1 VSIVTA
7 ANYSVTPANYSIT
20 PANYSVTP
28 ALSRGPSLSHSSGLR
43 VKPAMTRFS
52 GLRVKPAMTAVFL
65 LVLLTCSVQADY
77 QEGLDAYQKGDY
89 DKALGEWLEVTRSPP
104 EQVHP
109 GVLAETYYAIAM
121 LFWTGQGVPQDTSHA
136 AKWLQKAA
144 EMHHAGAQTKLG
156 YLCSSG
162 QGVPQSDF
170 EALKWFQMAAWQ
182 GDADA
187 QYNLGVLYREGLG
200 VEPNQTKALEW
211 FREAASNGDAES
223 AKIVAQ
229 YEAGM
234 PASEH
239 ISEPTAAPTPQPA
252 SEPASKPASEPI
264 SDPIP
269 EALVD
274 VPEITP
280 LATTPPATDA
290 IPDAELPVDS
300 GSKLPEDAPDA
311 MPALEA
317 EVVAS
322 EPSEETA
329 VDEFDAAPPP
339 GTPQQAAWILDR
351 DPEHYTIQ
359 VIALRDRTK
368 LLDFTDAHPD
378 WAPWAIYEQSLKG
391 QPLWV
396 LVQGD
401 YADVELARAA
411 ASKFPTDIQ
420 KRDQLW
426 IRRFVMVQGLLP

>member
-1 VSIVTA
+1 VKT
-7 ANYSVTPANYSIT
+7 VTPAHFSVT

-28 ALSRGPSLSHSSGLR
+28 ALSRGPLLNQSSGLR
-43 VKPAMTRFS
+43 VKPAMTMLLLF
-52 GLRVKPAMTAVFL
+52 AV
-65 LVLLTCSVQADY
+65 LTCSVHADY

-121 LFWTGQGVPQDTSHA
+121 LFWIGQGVPQDTSIA
-136 AKWLQKAA
+136 ARWLQQAA

-170 EALKWFQMAAWQ
+170 EAFKWFQMAAWQ

-200 VEPNQTKALEW
+200 VEVNQAKALEW

-223 AKIVAQ
+223 SQIVAQ
-229 YEAGM
+229 YEPGG
-234 PASEH
+234 PAPEP
-239 ISEPTAAPTPQPA
+239 IPEPTTVATTEATTEVNA
-252 SEPASKPASEPI
+252 EPFY
-264 SDPIP
+264 DPIP
-269 EALVD
+269 QALVD
-274 VPEITP
+274 VPE
-280 LATTPPATDA
+280 TTPPEGAAVPSTD
-290 IPDAELPVDS
+290 LPLDS
-300 GSKLPEDAPDA
+300 GTLPQGEMPEAA
-311 MPALEA
+311 PALEA

-322 EPSEETA
+322 ELANETA
-329 VDEFDAAPPP
+329 VEEFASDPPE
-339 GTPQQAAWILDR
+339 GGMQQAAWILDR

-359 VIALRDRTK
+359 VIAVRDHAKLRDFADT
-368 LLDFTDAHPD
+368 HPD

-396 LVQGD
+396 LLQGD
-401 YADVELARAA
+401 YTDVELARAA
-411 ASKFPTDIQ
+411 AMKFPTDIQ
-420 KRDQLW
+420 KHDQLW
-426 IRRFVMVQGLLP
+426 VRRYAMVQDLLP

>member
-1 VSIVTA
+1 
-7 ANYSVTPANYSIT
+7 
-20 PANYSVTP
+20 
-28 ALSRGPSLSHSSGLR
+28 
-43 VKPAMTRFS
+43 MTLAF
-52 GLRVKPAMTAVFL
+52 LFVFL
-65 LVLLTCSVQADY
+65 CASVGADY
-77 QEGLDAYQKGDY
+77 QEGLDAYQQGNY

-121 LFWTGQGVPQDTSHA
+121 LYWTGQGVPQDTATS
-136 AKWLQKAA
+136 AKWLQQAA

-162 QGVPQSDF
+162 QGVQQSDF
-170 EALKWFQMAAWQ
+170 EAFKWFQMAAWQ

-200 VEPNQTKALEW
+200 VEVNQTKALEW

-223 AKIVAQ
+223 AQIVAQ
-229 YEAGM
+229 YESRV
-234 PASEH
+234 PAAEPST
-239 ISEPTAAPTPQPA
+239 EPTT
-252 SEPASKPASEPI
+252 EPATVAATEATIVATTEATAVAPAAATAEPFY
-264 SDPIP
+264 DPIP

-274 VPEITP
+274 VPE
-280 LATTPPATDA
+280 TTPREGAAAPSTH
-290 IPDAELPVDS
+290 LPLDS
-300 GSKLPEDAPDA
+300 GTLPSGDTPGAA
-311 MPALEA
+311 PALEA

-322 EPSEETA
+322 ELANETA
-329 VDEFDAAPPP
+329 VEEFAANPRA
-339 GTPQQAAWILDR
+339 GALQQADWILDR

-368 LLDFTDAHPD
+368 LLAFTDAHPD

-396 LVQGD
+396 LLQGD
-401 YADVELARAA
+401 YVDVELARAA
-411 ASKFPTDIQ
+411 ATKFPTDIQ

-426 IRRFVMVQGLLP
+426 IRRFVMVQDLLQ